1 MKQLP
6 TLILNGLKKV
16 FNAMKPSLIAI
27 GIGLLMGFIVMIFFN
42 PSTAVPAFFQ
52 LLLGGLLN
60 GSEGIGNTLYGAAP
74 IILTGLAVAF
84 AFKTGLFNIGASGQM
99 MMGAYVAI
107 HIGVLWDIPGMLHW
121 IVALIGGLIGGLV
134 WGLIIGLLK
143 ATRNVNEVV
152 TSIMMNYIA
161 ANLIIILIRSNI
173 YNVDAARS
181 LGVASS
187 AELPSLGLF
196 NASSANIGFGVAAFV
211 AILAHFIIHKT
222 TLGFELRA
230 TGFSKEGAFYAGM
243 NTKRNIIT
251 SFGFAGAFAGLAGAV
266 AYLVS
271 GKTISIA
278 YTIFTEG
285 FDGISVALLGLG
297 EPIGA
302 LFAGLFLSHLRQGGF
317 YMQVYGFVPQIVDI
331 ITAVIIYVSA
341 ISASITM
348 LFRYLKKKKNNKANQ
363 ALTTKEK

>member
-1 MKQLP
+1 MRL
-6 TLILNGLKKV
+6 TNVLKNLQRVLKTMV
-16 FNAMKPSLIAI
+16 PSLISI
-27 GIGLLMGFIVMIFFN
+27 GIGLLIGFIVMLFFN
-42 PSTAVPAFFQ
+42 PATAVPAFFQ

-60 GSEGIGNTLYGAAP
+60 GSVGIGNTLYGAAP

-99 MMGAYVAI
+99 MMGAYVAL
-107 HIGVLWDIPGMLHW
+107 HIGVLWDLPGMLHW
-121 IVALIGGLIGGLV
+121 IVALFGGLFGGLV

-143 ATRNVNEVV
+143 AIRNVNEVV

-161 ANLIIILIRSNI
+161 ANLLIIFIRSNI
-173 YNVDAARS
+173 YNIDAARS
-181 LGVASS
+181 LGIMES

-196 NASSANIGFGVAAFV
+196 AESSANIGFGIAVMI
-211 AILAHFIIHKT
+211 AIVAHFIIHRT

-230 TGFSKEGAFYAGM
+230 TGFSRDGAFYAGM

-251 SFGFAGAFAGLAGAV
+251 SFGFAGAFAGLAGAI

-278 YTIFTEG
+278 YTIFSEG

-317 YMQVYGFVPQIVDI
+317 YMQIYGFVPQIVDI
-331 ITAVIIYVSA
+331 ITAVIIYTSA
-341 ISASITM
+341 ISATIAM
-348 LFRYLKKKKNNKANQ
+348 VLKHLKKNKKDKANT
-363 ALTTKEK
+363 ALTQEEK